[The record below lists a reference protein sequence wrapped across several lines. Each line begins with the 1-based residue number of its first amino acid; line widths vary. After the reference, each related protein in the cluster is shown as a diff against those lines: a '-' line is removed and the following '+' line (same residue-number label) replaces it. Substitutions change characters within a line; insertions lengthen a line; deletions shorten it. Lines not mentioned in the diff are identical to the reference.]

1 MLNTYQD
8 RYTLQKQLGSGGMGE
23 VWLAQDTLLNRAV
36 AIKYLKSA
44 QDPLYESFFLAEART
59 LASLNHPNITHIYDA
74 VLAEQ
79 RGGYY
84 LVMEYVEGQ
93 SLDHLITNWSGP
105 LPLEIILEVTIGV
118 LEALQYAHSRG
129 IVHRDIKPANVMMT
143 KEGVKLT
150 DFGVAGLISLLAQG
164 SDYRVGTPAY
174 MSPEQVDGTG
184 IDGRADLYS
193 LGVMLFELV
202 SGGRLPF
209 AYSQETDVFKAHLQ
223 ENPPPL
229 HLMAPQTPPALEH
242 VITRLLAK
250 KPEDRYPSAL
260 ALLEVIKS
268 IQARRK
274 YSQDHLHWLEAE
286 GTLFVGRAGELN
298 RLETLWAEINKS
310 ARPRLMVVKGPAG
323 IGKSRLIVEFL
334 GRVVIDK
341 GFVVIAGKCAEP
353 GVPYSPYAEIL
364 ATVINKGLVK
374 SIAAEQINRLIE
386 QIPGLG
392 RLLNI
397 SYDAPAKEAPA
408 PVQPAGAG
416 LWQSL
421 SNRVSNTLPT
431 SSVQN
436 QGQFLGTVLAILAE
450 LGPAVLFLEDATTLD
465 EASLTLTRF
474 LIRQEQLPLLLLA
487 ACRENDRPVAW
498 LDSFSADELVRLI
511 VPPLPDSAIK
521 EYATYTLG
529 GTVAEAVVKVLSER
543 SQGQPLLLEEIIH
556 HLPESKDF
564 YLEEG
569 EWRYI
574 SKKLESP
581 ADAFLPKAVFDAFTR
596 QIESLSESHRQALAL
611 AALLEPDGQFD
622 FTAWLTLLGGE
633 TQEIMAREVLAEA
646 TKKRLLRQVDEGRYA
661 FRSTDI
667 NKALAANLPE
677 ARRLHRQIAEIL
689 RQQEAEPLLIA
700 HHYQQAGLTTEAA
713 RYLETA
719 GTTAIAAQAMDSALA
734 YFLRAAR
741 LVESSSTYQALGHL
755 YRQAGK
761 RVESI
766 QAFQRALE
774 LVEPDDN
781 VVERA
786 RILNGLAFT
795 FWVYDY
801 YKEAYQQAIS
811 VLKLSQLPAP
821 ERGTAQAHL
830 AMILWLLGRLN
841 EAETWGQKAVQTAL
855 KGGDEAGLAEAYY
868 RLGLVYISQGKLTD
882 AHIVLQRT
890 LELRRKRQDAAGEAE
905 CLIELGRIALER
917 GDFEQGDSFLSLAR
931 QHFEQSQQQS
941 GLVATYTY
949 LGRAALYQGHP
960 DKTLALINKAL
971 PPALALGQRSAYL
984 LSGIYLLFAQAS
996 LALGKVNRAK
1006 AAADNGLKLVEAAGN
1021 REFVALGQAIL
1032 AQVQAAQGDLP
1043 GAENLYQKAMALF
1056 EEVGSRPGLL
1066 RTQLSYAQFLTGQS
1080 QTDKAAGLEQTT
1092 RAEAS
1097 KIGLYMGPD
1106 FLSFPIPL

>member
-1 MLNTYQD
+1 MLNAYQN

-44 QDPLYESFFLAEART
+44 QDPKYESFFLAEART

-93 SLDHLITNWSGP
+93 SLDHVITNWSGP

-143 KEGVKLT
+143 KGGVKLT

-164 SDYRVGTPAY
+164 SEYIVGTPAY
-174 MSPEQVDGTG
+174 MSPEQIDGAG

-209 AYSQETDVFKAHLQ
+209 EYSQQTDLFMAHLH
-223 ENPPPL
+223 EDPPPL
-229 HLMAPQTPPALEH
+229 HLAAPQTPPALEH

-250 KPEDRYPSAL
+250 KPEDRYPSAM
-260 ALLEVIKS
+260 ALLEVMKS

-286 GTLFVGRAGELN
+286 GTLFVDRTDELN
-298 RLETLWAEINKS
+298 RLETLWTEILKS
-310 ARPRLMVVKGPAG
+310 AQPRLMVVKGPAG

-341 GFVVIAGKCAEP
+341 GFVVIAGKCAEL
-353 GVPYSPYAEIL
+353 GVLYSPYAEIL
-364 ATVINKGLVK
+364 ATAINKGLVK
-374 SIAAEQINRLIE
+374 SITGEQIDRLIE
-386 QIPGLG
+386 QIPGLA

-397 SYDAPAKEAPA
+397 RYDSPAKESPA
-408 PVQPAGAG
+408 PVQPARAG

-421 SNRVSNTLPT
+421 SDRVSNTPPT

-436 QGQFLGTVLAILAE
+436 QGQFLGTVLTILAE
-450 LGPAVLFLEDATTLD
+450 LGPTVLFLEDAAALD
-465 EASLTLTRF
+465 EASLALTRF

-487 ACRENDRPVAW
+487 ACRENDQPIAW
-498 LDSFSADELVRLI
+498 LDSFSADELVRLT

-521 EYATYTLG
+521 EYAAYALG
-529 GTVAEAVVKVLSER
+529 GRVTEAVVKVLIER
-543 SQGQPLLLEEIIH
+543 SYGRPLQLEEIIH
-556 HLPESKDF
+556 HLTESKEL
-564 YLEEG
+564 YLEDG

-596 QIESLSESHRQALAL
+596 QIESLSESHREALAL

-622 FTAWLTLLGGE
+622 FTVWLTLLGGE
-633 TQEIMAREVLAEA
+633 TQETMAREVLAEA

-677 ARRLHRQIAEIL
+677 ARRRELHRQIAEIM
-689 RQQEAEPLLIA
+689 RQQQAEPLLIG
-700 HHYQQAGLTTEAA
+700 HHYQQAGLTAEAA
-713 RYLETA
+713 HYLEMMGTA
-719 GTTAIAAQAMDSALA
+719 ALATRAIDSALA
-734 YFLRAAR
+734 YFQRSAGL
-741 LVESSSTYQALGHL
+741 LESSSTYQALGHL

-761 RVESI
+761 RVESV

-774 LVEPDDN
+774 LLEPDDN

-801 YKEAYQQAIS
+801 YKEAYQHAIA
-811 VLKLSQLPAP
+811 VLKLAQLPAP

-830 AMILWLLGRLN
+830 TMILWLLGRLN

-855 KGGDEAGLAEAYY
+855 KCGDEAGLAEAYY
-868 RLGLVYISQGKLTD
+868 RLGLVYTSQGKLAD
-882 AHIVLQRT
+882 AHIILQRA
-890 LELRRKRQDAAGEAE
+890 LELHRKWQDATGEAD

-917 GDFEQGDSFLSLAR
+917 GDFEQGRSFLSLAR
-931 QHFEQSQQQS
+931 QHFEQTQQQS

-960 DKTLALINKAL
+960 DETLALMNKAL
-971 PPALALGQRSAYL
+971 PPALALGQRRVHL
-984 LSGIYLLFAQAS
+984 LSGIYLLIAQAS
-996 LALGKVNRAK
+996 LAVGKVNRAK
-1006 AAADNGLKLVEAAGN
+1006 AAADNGLKLVEAVGN

-1032 AQVQAAQGDLP
+1032 AQVQAAQGDSP
-1043 GAENLYQKAMALF
+1043 GAENLYQKAVALF
-1056 EEVGSRPGLL
+1056 EEVGSRLGLL
-1066 RTQLSYAQFLTGQS
+1066 RTQLSYAQFLTRQG
-1080 QTDKAAGLEQTT
+1080 QTDKAAALEQTT

-1097 KIGLYMGPD
+1097 KIGLYM
-1106 FLSFPIPL
+1106 I